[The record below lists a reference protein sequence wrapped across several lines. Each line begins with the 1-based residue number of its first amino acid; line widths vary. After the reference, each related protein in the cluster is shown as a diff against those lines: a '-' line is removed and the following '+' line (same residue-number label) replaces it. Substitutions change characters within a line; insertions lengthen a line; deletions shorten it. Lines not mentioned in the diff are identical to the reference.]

1 MNGAAGS
8 GGESGEALPSSV
20 LFMCSLNT
28 VRSPMA
34 EALLKHLQGSRIY
47 VQSCGV
53 QPGEAVDP
61 FVVQVLAELGLDA
74 GGHAPRGL
82 DDIGDAS
89 GFDLI
94 ITLSPEAHHHAM
106 ELTRTAALEVEYW
119 PTMDPTAV
127 NGAREQ
133 RLSAY
138 RLMRDDLL
146 QRLRRR
152 FPLMPEVET

>member
-1 MNGAAGS
+1 MSGAADN
-8 GGESGEALPSSV
+8 GGGGGKALPSSV

-34 EALLKHLQGSRIY
+34 EALLKRLHGSRIY

-74 GGHAPRGL
+74 GGHEPRGL
-82 DDIGDAS
+82 EDIGDAS
-89 GFDLI
+89 AFDVI

-106 ELTRTAALEVEYW
+106 ELTRTSALEVEYW

-127 NGAREQ
+127 FGTREQ
-133 RLSAY
+133 RLAAY
-138 RLMRDDLL
+138 RLMRDDLM
-146 QRLRRR
+146 QRLKRR
-152 FPLMPEVET
+152 FPPTPAVGV